1 MALEMNDQD
10 KTLPLHKRLA
20 VARRAQGIAQSALA
34 KQAGCA
40 QAAISMME
48 NGKADALSRETIAK
62 IAGILKVEIEGEG
75 ESAPAAA
82 PGLAV
87 CPNGDCPSNV
97 PFAVNGTV
105 AFWPKRQP
113 TPGARFCAYC
123 GEVLEHACSNC
134 GAPIGEGAF
143 CQKCGAPHVMPPAG
157 DIADPV
163 AWAAARRRELA
174 ELKALL

>member
-1 MALEMNDQD
+1 MNEQD
-10 KTLPLHKRLA
+10 KSLPLYTRLA
-20 VARRAQGIAQSALA
+20 VARRSQGIAQSALA

-62 IAGILKVEIEGEG
+62 IAAILKVEINGEG
-75 ESAPAAA
+75 EAAQPIA
-82 PGLAV
+82 ASGFAV
-87 CPNGDCPSNV
+87 CPNGDCPSNI

-105 AFWPKRQP
+105 AFWPKGQP
-113 TPGARFCAYC
+113 SGAKFCAYC

-174 ELKALL
+174 ELRALV

>member
-1 MALEMNDQD
+1 MNEQD
-10 KTLPLHKRLA
+10 KSLPLHKRLA
-20 VARRAQGIAQSALA
+20 AARRAQGLSQGALA
-34 KQAGCA
+34 KQAGCV

-48 NGKADALSRETIAK
+48 NGNANALSRETIAK
-62 IAGILKVEIEGEG
+62 IAGILKVEIDGEG
-75 ESAPAAA
+75 ESVAQPVPVA
-82 PGLAV
+82 GLAI

-97 PFAVNGTV
+97 PFAVNGAV
-105 AFWPKRQP
+105 AFCLKAQP
-113 TPGARFCAYC
+113 AGAKYCAYC

-143 CQKCGAPHVMPPAG
+143 CQRCGAPRVMPPAG
-157 DIADPV
+157 DISDPV

>member
-1 MALEMNDQD
+1 MNEKD
-10 KTLPLHKRLA
+10 KTLPLHSRLA
-20 VARRAQGIAQSALA
+20 AARRAQGIAQSDLA

-48 NGKADALSRETIAK
+48 HGNATALSRETIAK
-62 IAGILKVEIEGEG
+62 IASILKVEIDGEG
-75 ESAPAAA
+75 EPVQTVSV
-82 PGLAV
+82 PGLAI

-97 PFAVNGTV
+97 PFAVNGSV
-105 AFWPKRQP
+105 AFWPKGQP
-113 TPGARFCAYC
+113 SGAKFCAYC

-157 DIADPV
+157 DIADPA

>member
-1 MALEMNDQD
+1 
-10 KTLPLHKRLA
+10 LPIKKRLA
-20 VARRAQGIAQSALA
+20 AARRVQGIPQSALA

-48 NGKADALSRETIAK
+48 NGNATALSRETIAK
-62 IAGILKVEIEGEG
+62 IAEILKVELDGEG
-75 ESAPAAA
+75 ESAAQPAPAM
-82 PGLAV
+82 GIAV

-105 AFWPKRQP
+105 AFWPKGQP
-113 TPGARFCAYC
+113 SGAKFCAYC
-123 GEVLEHACSNC
+123 GEVLEHACANC

-143 CQKCGAPHVMPPAG
+143 CQKCGATRVMPPAG
-157 DIADPV
+157 DISDPV
-163 AWAAARRRELA
+163 AWVAARRRELA

>member
-1 MALEMNDQD
+1 MNEQD
-10 KTLPLHKRLA
+10 KSLPLHRRLA
-20 VARRAQGIAQSALA
+20 AARRTQGISQGALA
-34 KQAGCA
+34 KQVGCA

-48 NGKADALSRETIAK
+48 NGNPTALSRETIAK
-62 IAGILKVEIEGEG
+62 IATVLKVELDDEGEP
-75 ESAPAAA
+75 AQPIAAA
-82 PGLAV
+82 GLAV

-105 AFWPKRQP
+105 AFWPKGQP
-113 TPGARFCAYC
+113 SGAKFCAYC

-157 DIADPV
+157 DISDPV

>member
-1 MALEMNDQD
+1 MNEQD
-10 KTLPLHKRLA
+10 KSFPLHRRLA
-20 VARRAQGIAQSALA
+20 AARRAQGIPQSALA

-48 NGKADALSRETIAK
+48 NGNPAAMSRETIAK
-62 IAGILKVEIEGEG
+62 IAGILKVELDGEG
-75 ESAPAAA
+75 ESVQAASVN
-82 PGLAV
+82 GIAV
-87 CPNGDCPSNV
+87 YPNGDCPSNV

-105 AFWPKRQP
+105 AFWPKGQP
-113 TPGARFCAYC
+113 SGAKFCAYC

-157 DIADPV
+157 DISDPV

>member
-1 MALEMNDQD
+1 MNEQD
-10 KTLPLHKRLA
+10 KSLPLCKRLA
-20 VARRAQGIAQSALA
+20 VARRAQGIAPSALA
-34 KQAGCA
+34 KQVGCA

-48 NGKADALSRETIAK
+48 NGKADALARETIVK
-62 IAGILKVEIEGEG
+62 IAEILKVEIDGEG
-75 ESAPAAA
+75 ESAPAASTL
-82 PGLAV
+82 GFAV

-113 TPGARFCAYC
+113 AGAKFCAYC
-123 GEVLEHACSNC
+123 GEVLEHACPNC

-143 CQKCGAPHVMPPAG
+143 CPNCGAPHVMPPAG
-157 DIADPV
+157 DIADPA
-163 AWAAARRRELA
+163 AWAAARRHELA